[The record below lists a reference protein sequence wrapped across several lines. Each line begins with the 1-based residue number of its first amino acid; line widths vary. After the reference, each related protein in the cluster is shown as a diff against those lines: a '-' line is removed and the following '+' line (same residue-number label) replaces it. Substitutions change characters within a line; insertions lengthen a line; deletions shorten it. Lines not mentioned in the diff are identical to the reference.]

1 MAMKNLLIFVV
12 LLALGTACTD
22 KPEPPTAAPDSG
34 QKINDTLYIPVLPAL
49 TAGLNAPSDI
59 CVGHEPFLY
68 IADTG
73 NDRVVMMDLAG
84 RVVGASARIPRPV
97 AIAQDGL
104 LDLLVAAE
112 LDTTINGSPV
122 TLGAVYRIRLR
133 DSHHRIADAPVYA
146 VYTEPARP
154 ERRFTGVAVLPNN
167 AYLLTRV
174 GPLNTS
180 PFDPD
185 NAVLI
190 MSPQDE
196 FFSPVSSLRPVGNAL
211 NSIKNLSGISIIGN
225 NSADFV
231 FTQTDNTM
239 QYKAQWLRFF
249 PDPIGDWGQKFDPTQ
264 THNDF
269 LTVHRFDQPEDVT
282 YDNFGNI
289 FIVDAGKDSVFRFSS
304 QGREQYSFG
313 GTGNGN
319 RQFNQPKGVAFYDK
333 TLYVADTGNNRIARF
348 RLSTDQQ

>member
-1 MAMKNLLIFVV
+1 MNRFLLFLVV
-12 LLALGTACTD
+12 LALGTACTE
-22 KPEPPTAAPDSG
+22 KPEPPTAAPDAG
-34 QKINDTLYIPVLPAL
+34 KKINDTLYIPVLPEL
-49 TAGLNAPSDI
+49 VAGLNEPSDVH
-59 CVGHEPFLY
+59 VGHEPFLY

-84 RVVGASARIPRPV
+84 RVVGASARIKRPV

-104 LDLLVAAE
+104 FDLLVAAE
-112 LDTTINGSPV
+112 LDTTINGATV

-133 DSHHRIADAPVYA
+133 DAHHRIADAPTYT
-146 VYTEPARP
+146 VYTEPTRP
-154 ERRFTGVAVLPNN
+154 NRRFTGIAVLPNN
-167 AYLLTRV
+167 AYLLTRI
-174 GPLNTS
+174 GPLNSS

-190 MSPQDE
+190 MTPKDE

-211 NSIKNLSGISIIGN
+211 NSIKNLSGISTIGS

-231 FTQTDNTM
+231 FTQTDDAM

-264 THNDF
+264 TQNDF
-269 LTVHRFDQPEDVT
+269 LSVRRFSQPEDVT

-313 GTGNGN
+313 GTGNGS
-319 RQFNQPKGVAFYDK
+319 RQFRQPKGVAFYDK
-333 TLYVADTGNNRIARF
+333 TLYVADTGNNRILRF